1 MEKKINP
8 VNLLLNSIAKKQ
20 INECLNLVN
29 EIFEHDLLG
38 VYLYGSSILG
48 GLHKYSDIDIFVVI
62 NRASTREEKAKL
74 ATALLKISGIYMKSK
89 KLPIEMTIVDKSE
102 INPWHYPP
110 KFDFQYGDWL
120 RKQFESGNIEPWPT
134 KEMPDL
140 ALLITQVLLAS
151 DTLVGAEPDQLLCK
165 VPYKDFMTATID
177 GLSNLLSDLD
187 SDTRNVVLTFARIWS
202 TVATDKILSK
212 PTAADWVLNR
222 LPEKY
227 RPVMERAKAICIG
240 EEKEYWDDI
249 REIIKPCADFMLDK
263 INSQINEILLSADT
277 NRSIK
282 IE

>member
-29 EIFEHDLLG
+29 EIFEHYLLG
-38 VYLYGSSILG
+38 VYIYGSSILG

-74 ATALLKISGIYMKSK
+74 ATALLKISGVYMKSK

-110 KFDFQYGDWL
+110 RFDFQYGDWL

-151 DTLVGAEPDQLLCK
+151 DILVGDEPDKLLCK

-187 SDTRNVVLTFARIWS
+187 SDTRNVLLTFARIWS
-202 TVATDKILSK
+202 TVATDKIRSK
-212 PTAADWVLNR
+212 PAAAAWVLNR

-227 RPVMERAKAICIG
+227 RPVMERAKAICKG

-249 REIIKPCADFMLDK
+249 REIIKPCADFMLGE
-263 INSQINEILLSADT
+263 INSKINEILLSADT